1 MSYNL
6 VLNSKN
12 VVGVNNNSYQFNFLH
27 GSFTVP
33 EGSEMGISQITL
45 PYSFINVSSA
55 LGNNTFQYY
64 IPTGSG
70 GTQTAYSVVLANGF
84 YTVSDIQNQLW
95 ATMKTNGHYYY
106 NTQGV
111 YSQQTQFVGTITG
124 GNTLQ
129 ISQTVSQAVQL
140 SIGYVI
146 TYIPVGSTTVAST
159 IITGY
164 NATAGTYSITSSS
177 TNTTIVAMTAQ
188 NNNEINP
195 TIIYPLS
202 LSTNVPLYTN
212 QITSYTIPVLNNVI
226 SVFGAGFF
234 PANGQN
240 GQPSWA
246 GGYPSGAYTGNACP
260 YVVIPTTSSS
270 TTTIGNILGF
280 IGGSYPATN
289 TGLASTIL
297 SSITAGNTLT
307 TSPPFPPLGSNING
321 IVVRCNLVE
330 NNVQYPND
338 VLDSFPITATYG
350 SNINYLPISDN
361 WVKMKA
367 GKFSN
372 LTITFNDQ
380 NFNPLI
386 CLDNNVLITLL
397 IKFPEKK

>member
-12 VVGVNNNSYQFNFLH
+12 VIGVNNNTYQYNFLQ

-33 EGSEMGISQITL
+33 EGSVMGISQITL
-45 PYSFINVSSA
+45 PYSFINVSSS

-70 GTQTAYSVVLANGF
+70 GSQTAYTVTLPNGF

-111 YSQQTQFVGTITG
+111 YSQQTQFVGSISGT
-124 GNTLQ
+124 TLT
-129 ISQTVSQAVQL
+129 ISQSVSQSVQL

-146 TYIPVGSTTVAST
+146 SYIPVGSTSVTTAIVSSY
-159 IITGY
+159 G
-164 NATAGTYSITSSS
+164 ATAGTYTLSGSPTA
-177 TNTTIVAMTAQ
+177 TTTIAMTAQ
-188 NNNEINP
+188 NNSEINP
-195 TIIYPLS
+195 NIIYPLS
-202 LSTNVPLYTN
+202 ITTNTPLYTN
-212 QITSYTIPVLNNVI
+212 QITSYTIPIANNVI

-240 GQPSWA
+240 GQPSWT
-246 GGYPSGAYTGNACP
+246 GGYPSGSYTGNSTP
-260 YVVIPTTSSS
+260 YIVIPTTNSS

-280 IGGSYPATN
+280 AGGNYPTTN
-289 TGLASTIL
+289 TGLSASVLT
-297 SSITAGNTLT
+297 SVATGNSLT
-307 TSPPFPPLGSNING
+307 SNPPFPPLGSTING
-321 IVVRCNLVE
+321 VVVRCNLVE

-338 VLDSFPITATYG
+338 IMDSFPITSTYG

-372 LTITFNDQ
+372 LTITFNEQ

-397 IKFPEKK
+397 IKFPDKK